1 MTFEG
6 NYPVVRDLD
15 GVYFRVPRDG
25 RMVPLCWTD
34 LTDGEREE
42 LGKGR
47 PLSWWK
53 SMAMHLGDQLRNVG
67 DMLDVVWDTEAPD
80 E

>member
-1 MTFEG
+1 MKFKG

-34 LTDGEREE
+34 LTEDEREE
-42 LGKGR
+42 LGRGR
-47 PLSWWK
+47 SLKWWK
-53 SMAMHLGDQLRNVG
+53 TMAEHLGEQLRLVG
-67 DMLDVVWDTEAPD
+67 DMLDVVWVTEAPD